1 VGVKPP
7 ICEHCDERFG
17 PADGGLVTFAPT
29 PESEAWHARAA
40 TEPGFVGH
48 PPDQAWFC
56 GAHVDAARSLA
67 GRTLADALRSLR
79 ADVAVQSQVEH
90 IACAPTPHD
99 ALHALLVALAGDIA
113 ACFGCGRLPELVA
126 TSQRRWD
133 EIDGC
138 LAPECPFVDEQQLA
152 GDDGRFRIRVTR
164 TEAWWS
170 PAELVNA
177 TVGIEVWDSATGRY
191 LGGVD
196 ATGDRVTGTS
206 CVFDHLFV
214 AAPISGP
221 TARAIEIVLA
231 AIDAR

>member
-1 VGVKPP
+1 MKPP
-7 ICEHCDERFG
+7 ICEHCDERFD
-17 PADGGLVTFAPT
+17 PTEGGLVRFAPT

-40 TEPGFVGH
+40 AEPGFVGH

-67 GRTLADALRSLR
+67 GSTLADALRSLR
-79 ADVAVQSQVEH
+79 EGAPAQSQGEH

-99 ALHALLVALAGDIA
+99 VLHELLVAHAAEIA
-113 ACFGCGRLPELVA
+113 ACFGCDVMPDLVA

-138 LAPECPFVDEQQLA
+138 VAPDCPFVDEQQLA
-152 GDDGRFRIRVTR
+152 GDDGRFRVRVTR
-164 TEAWWS
+164 TEAWWN
-170 PAELVNA
+170 PTELVDA

-191 LGGVD
+191 LGGID
-196 ATGDRVTGTS
+196 ATGDRVSGAS

-214 AAPISGP
+214 TAPITEP
-221 TARAIEIVLA
+221 VARAIAIVLA
-231 AIDAR
+231 AIDAH